1 MEQPVGLTCVRGGH
15 HWGDDC
21 LRPRPRPR
29 PGPRPGF
36 LQLCGGRGAPNQQAS
51 ALPRFFSRFV
61 LRPRKW
67 GGGAGLEAAGLR
79 TIQHYRGLRR
89 GEWIF
94 VILIPCLRF
103 PSCKVKT
110 RVNKDQLLEG

>member
-1 MEQPVGLTCVRGGH
+1 MPQKERGVHTLEQLPPPEEQETLMEQPIGLTCVRGGH

-21 LRPRPRPR
+21 LRPRPRAR

-61 LRPRKW
+61 LRPRKG
-67 GGGAGLEAAGLR
+67 GGGA
-79 TIQHYRGLRR
+79 
-89 GEWIF
+89 
-94 VILIPCLRF
+94 
-103 PSCKVKT
+103 
-110 RVNKDQLLEG
+110 